1 MGCLSLN
8 LNLFSDNLLCGGG
21 GNLRLNRDSGGHLG
35 GHLLNGCL
43 ILLCLLLDWQGLLGV
58 ERDCRVLGCKI
69 GLRLGKDLTGGLRCR
84 LHLGRHRR
92 KVLFNCSI
100 LDSGLVLG
108 QCGPF
113 LGLLSEEAC
122 LIDGL
127 LHRLVANLVLALLLV
142 YLVCL
147 WVKLCRHQ

>member
-1 MGCLSLN
+1 MGWRLS
-8 LNLFSDNLLCGGG
+8 LNLFSDNLLCGSC

-58 ERDCRVLGCKI
+58 ERDCRMLGCKI
-69 GLRLGKDLTGGLRCR
+69 GLRLGKDLTGGLRSR
-84 LHLGRHRR
+84 LHLGRHGR
-92 KVLFNCSI
+92 KILFNCGLGI
-100 LDSGLVLG
+100 LDSRLVLG

-127 LHRLVANLVLALLLV
+127 LHRLVTNLVLACLHGCLG
-142 YLVCL
+142 CL
-147 WVKLCRHQ
+147 WVKLC